1 MSDVTSPVPSPR
13 PPRWMTVSF
22 PSTLHL
28 HPILDVLLSRIPE
41 NCHSEVRLGLQ
52 EALVNAAKHGNNL
65 DPGKS
70 ISIRFRATSGGYYWI
85 ISDQGPGFRP
95 SPSGG
100 KGYCYQEEGVCP
112 CAESGNLGDQKR
124 DQNQESYE
132 PTDHKWEAHEREAY
146 EREAYERD
154 CGRGLY
160 ILHHVFDQVEWSPD
174 GKELMLYKRTN
185 RWFLPSLFWN
195 S

>member
-1 MSDVTSPVPSPR
+1 
-13 PPRWMTVSF
+13 MTVSF

-70 ISIRFRATSGGYYWI
+70 VSIRFRATAGGYCWI

-95 SPSGG
+95 DLDPSERQGH
-100 KGYCYQEEGVCP
+100 YCQQVFPSVDREDQPDQE
-112 CAESGNLGDQKR
+112 QR
-124 DQNQESYE
+124 D
-132 PTDHKWEAHEREAY
+132 EREQENY
-146 EREAYERD
+146 ERDNYERD

-160 ILHHVFDQVEWSPD
+160 ILHHIFDQVEWSPD

-185 RWFLPSLFWN
+185 RWFFPSLFWN

>member
-1 MSDVTSPVPSPR
+1 
-13 PPRWMTVSF
+13 MTVSF

-41 NCHSEVRLGLQ
+41 NCHSEIRLGLQ

-70 ISIRFRATSGGYYWI
+70 IYIRFRATSGGYWWI
-85 ISDQGPGFRP
+85 ISDQGTGFRP
-95 SPSGG
+95 
-100 KGYCYQEEGVCP
+100 
-112 CAESGNLGDQKR
+112 ESENSERNRSCSLDQDVGSEDPDR
-124 DQNQESYE
+124 DC
-132 PTDHKWEAHEREAY
+132 TH
-146 EREAYERD
+146 ERD

-160 ILHHVFDQVEWSPD
+160 ILHHIFDQVEWSSD

-185 RWFLPSLFWN
+185 RWIFPTLFWN

>member
-1 MSDVTSPVPSPR
+1 
-13 PPRWMTVSF
+13 MTVSF

-28 HPILDVLLSRIPE
+28 HPILDVLLARIPE

-65 DPGKS
+65 DPSKS
-70 ISIRFRATSGGYYWI
+70 ISIRFRATPGGYCWI
-85 ISDQGPGFRP
+85 ISDQGPGFHPEADHPERN
-95 SPSGG
+95 
-100 KGYCYQEEGVCP
+100 GYCCP
-112 CAESGNLGDQKR
+112 EAVVFPEVDPAAQRQTGD
-124 DQNQESYE
+124 
-132 PTDHKWEAHEREAY
+132 PPEAC

-160 ILHHVFDQVEWSPD
+160 ILHHIFDQVEWSPD

-185 RWFLPSLFWN
+185 RWFFPSLFWN

>member
-1 MSDVTSPVPSPR
+1 
-13 PPRWMTVSF
+13 MTVSF

-85 ISDQGPGFRP
+85 ISDRALVFVRLPLGEKAIATKRKGFAP
-95 SPSGG
+95 VQS
-100 KGYCYQEEGVCP
+100 
-112 CAESGNLGDQKR
+112 
-124 DQNQESYE
+124 
-132 PTDHKWEAHEREAY
+132 
-146 EREAYERD
+146 
-154 CGRGLY
+154 RG
-160 ILHHVFDQVEWSPD
+160 I
-174 GKELMLYKRTN
+174 
-185 RWFLPSLFWN
+185 
-195 S
+195 